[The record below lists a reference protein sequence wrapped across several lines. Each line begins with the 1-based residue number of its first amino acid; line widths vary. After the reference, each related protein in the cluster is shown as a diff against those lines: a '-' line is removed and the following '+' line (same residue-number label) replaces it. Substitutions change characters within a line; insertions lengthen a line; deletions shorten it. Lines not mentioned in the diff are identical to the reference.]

1 MPACCTVPSA
11 ARLFQRCF
19 TDRDKWTPKKSNQAE
34 GKFPSIPMQMGHI
47 CVCVCMCVRVST
59 YVSTCVCVCFVGVC
73 TSERGR
79 FGPPG
84 DDKTIKLYVSHIN
97 CFDLFF
103 FFFSLSDSWL
113 NGNEGH
119 FTQLERVLKSAKY
132 EEMAGGEI
140 NSSKCLPSTGTK
152 RTALFSGSYALPISQ
167 KNSFFFFFKSS
178 SRFDTVCS

>member
-1 MPACCTVPSA
+1 MST
-11 ARLFQRCF
+11 
-19 TDRDKWTPKKSNQAE
+19 
-34 GKFPSIPMQMGHI
+34 
-47 CVCVCMCVRVST
+47 CV
-59 YVSTCVCVCFVGVC
+59 CVCVCFVGVC

-152 RTALFSGSYALPISQ
+152 RTALFSSSYALSISQ
-167 KNSFFFFFKSS
+167 KNSFFFFFLNPPVVLTPCVLRENLIYFIGTQK
-178 SRFDTVCS
+178 T